1 MTAIAPSTAAP
12 SRDIPYE
19 VVVGMEVHAQLT
31 TRSKMFC
38 GCAAAYQGAAPN
50 SRVCPVCLGLPGA
63 MPVINKKAVEAAIAT
78 GLALQCEVADLAVFA
93 RKNYTYPDLPKGYQI
108 TQFEYP
114 LCFQGAVDVDLPEG
128 GRKRI
133 RIRRVHLEEDTGKS
147 AHAGRHSLIDLNRA
161 GVPLIE
167 IVTEADIASAEEA
180 YRFLVR
186 LRALLRYLGV
196 NSGDMEKGSL
206 RCEPNI
212 SVRTPAQA
220 AQGALGVKVEVKNL
234 NSLRAVRAAIAYEHQ
249 RQSRLLAKGQAV
261 AQVNMGWDEGK
272 RRTVLQRSK
281 ESSEDYRYFPEPD
294 LPPLRVAASWVDE
307 IRRGLPEMPWR
318 KQARYVREWGVRPQE
333 AELLAGE
340 RSLAE
345 YFEEA
350 AQAFGLAPGR
360 PQLLAQW
367 IATEVL
373 ALLYQ
378 QGDGQDVR
386 RIAQIKIAPA
396 QLAALLTALQ
406 NQSINNNTAKQVLAA
421 MFATGEDAQ
430 AIIEREGLA
439 MVSDTSVLDAAI
451 QAAFAAH
458 PQERARL
465 QAGEGKLL
473 GFFMGQVM
481 RRMQGRA
488 DPQTARTRLQALL

>member
-1 MTAIAPSTAAP
+1 M
-12 SRDIPYE
+12 R
-19 VVVGMEVHAQLT
+19 
-31 TRSKMFC
+31 
-38 GCAAAYQGAAPN
+38 
-50 SRVCPVCLGLPGA
+50 
-63 MPVINKKAVEAAIAT
+63 
-78 GLALQCEVADLAVFA
+78 
-93 RKNYTYPDLPKGYQI
+93 
-108 TQFEYP
+108 
-114 LCFQGAVDVDLPEG
+114 G
-128 GRKRI
+128 G
-133 RIRRVHLEEDTGKS
+133 
-147 AHAGRHSLIDLNRA
+147 
-161 GVPLIE
+161 
-167 IVTEADIASAEEA
+167 
-180 YRFLVR
+180 
-186 LRALLRYLGV
+186 
-196 NSGDMEKGSL
+196 
-206 RCEPNI
+206 
-212 SVRTPAQA
+212 
-220 AQGALGVKVEVKNL
+220 
-234 NSLRAVRAAIAYEHQ
+234 AVRAAIAYEHQ

-294 LPPLRVAASWVDE
+294 LPPLRVAASWVDA

-318 KQARYVREWGVRPQE
+318 KQERYVREWGVRPQE

-345 YFEEA
+345 YFEAA

-396 QLAALLTALQ
+396 QLAALLAALQ

-421 MFATGEDAQ
+421 MFETGEDAQ